1 MVENPPVEVTPD
13 FSHYPCKGHRGTVIG
28 ESKKVEEVG
37 LAPCTFPGPKVER
50 TPMVVY
56 YESRNRELQI
66 RMLFVMNRE
75 SEN

>member
-1 MVENPPVEVTPD
+1 V
-13 FSHYPCKGHRGTVIG
+13 VIG

-37 LAPCTFPGPKVER
+37 LTPCTFPGPKVER